1 MADLANNDGMN
12 WAQLADL
19 MGDPSDH
26 EQQAMFI
33 DMWRDVKIELPI
45 EWAKID
51 AVLDAAAMKRDL
63 HRMRGYISTWGMDG
77 VSAALLEIEKSPDP
91 VSAWRERGR
100 SLIAMQLAC
109 VAAIEARYCK
119 LREAA

>member
-1 MADLANNDGMN
+1 MSDLANTDGMN

-26 EQQAMFI
+26 EQQALFI
-33 DMWRDVKIELPI
+33 DMWRDVKIELPK
-45 EWAKID
+45 EWAKIHD
-51 AVLDAAAMKRDL
+51 VIDAAAMKRDL
-63 HRMRGYISTWGMDG
+63 HRMRGYISTWGMEG
-77 VSAALLEIEKSPDP
+77 VSAALLEIEKSADP
-91 VSAWRERGR
+91 VGAWRERGR
-100 SLIAMQLAC
+100 LLIEMQLNC